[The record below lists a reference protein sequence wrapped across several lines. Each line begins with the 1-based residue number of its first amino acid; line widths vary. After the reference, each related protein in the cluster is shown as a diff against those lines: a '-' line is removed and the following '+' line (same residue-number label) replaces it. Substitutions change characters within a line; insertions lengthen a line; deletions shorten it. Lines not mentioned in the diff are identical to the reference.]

1 MAVVIAAPSF
11 VFVSIF
17 VTLTTARA
25 PEQLHLSYGYS
36 PNQMVVMWATKQ
48 DSKSRLHV
56 RPRFIPSSDG
66 VSKWTIVEAER
77 WTFTNLEGNPNGLQT
92 LHRVNLTDL
101 RPGQTY
107 SYYAEID
114 DECSNLYNFTAMRV
128 DKDWT
133 PQFVFYGDMGT
144 FSSSGSPILQDLIEE
159 SRLPD
164 TAAFFHVGDFA
175 YSFEGRGGKN
185 GDDFMNMIQEIAA
198 RVPYMTTA
206 GNQDSHF
213 NFSHYLNRF
222 TMPTPNKG
230 HFWYSINIGLIHFVR
245 YGVVT

>member
-1 MAVVIAAPSF
+1 MPTRPKVANLSERETKNTFSSNLKQIRVASVSRRAKPHSACVMAVVIAAPSF

-92 LHRVNLTDL
+92 LHRVNLTVSTSLKPHVMHLDAL
-101 RPGQTY
+101 TEFVLAGNVGVQTKRGHLSAARCVYCY
-107 SYYAEID
+107 SV
-114 DECSNLYNFTAMRV
+114 T
-128 DKDWT
+128 
-133 PQFVFYGDMGT
+133 
-144 FSSSGSPILQDLIEE
+144 
-159 SRLPD
+159 
-164 TAAFFHVGDFA
+164 
-175 YSFEGRGGKN
+175 GRGLDQTMSGTY
-185 GDDFMNMIQEIAA
+185 
-198 RVPYMTTA
+198 R
-206 GNQDSHF
+206 SR
-213 NFSHYLNRF
+213 FSEMCL
-222 TMPTPNKG
+222 
-230 HFWYSINIGLIHFVR
+230 
-245 YGVVT
+245 